1 MNARMNK
8 LFLPFFGLA
17 LLAATSSCNTGSSNS
32 ANENS
37 NNADSLFPSANAF
50 KMTVNNKEAALFHL
64 KNSNGVSA
72 AITNYGARLV
82 GLAVP
87 DKNGKMVD
95 VVLGYDSLS
104 GYMKKG
110 EPFFGAIIGRYGNR
124 IGKAKFTLDGQE
136 YKLDMNDGPNSLHGG
151 AKGFH
156 AVIWDGKQL
165 SDSAIEFTYTSPD
178 MEMGYPGELKTTVT
192 YSLTSDN
199 ALKID
204 YSATTT
210 KAGPVNLT
218 NHAYFN
224 LNGEGSSTIN
234 DNLLMINADAFTP
247 VDSTLIPTGVLQ
259 PVANTPF
266 DFTKPTVIGS
276 RVDSADE
283 QLKNGK
289 GYDHNFV
296 LRDSSKTSH
305 LAATVYAPQTGIFM
319 EVYTTEPGIQF
330 YGGNFLNGKD
340 NDGKHGHAYGYRSA
354 LCLETQHFP
363 NSPNQASFPSTI
375 LKPGE
380 TYSTTTSYKFS
391 VK

>member
-1 MNARMNK
+1 MACNSN
-8 LFLPFFGLA
+8 
-17 LLAATSSCNTGSSNS
+17 TVNTGTPG
-32 ANENS
+32 
-37 NNADSLFPSANAF
+37 NNAADSIFPPSTAY
-50 KMTVNNKEAALFHL
+50 KMTVDNKEAGLFHI
-64 KNSNGVSA
+64 KNSQGAMA
-72 AITNYGARLV
+72 AITNYGARIV

-87 DKNGKMVD
+87 AKDGKLVD

-124 IGKAKFTLDGQE
+124 IGKAKFSLNGTDYQLE
-136 YKLDMNDGPNSLHGG
+136 ANDGSNTLHGG
-151 AKGFH
+151 SKGFH
-156 AVIWDGKQL
+156 AVIWDAKQL
-165 SDSAIEFTYTSPD
+165 SDSSLEFSYTSPD
-178 MEMGYPGELKTTVT
+178 NEMGYPGELKTVVT
-192 YSLTSDN
+192 YTLGAGN
-199 ALKID
+199 ELKID

-210 KAGPVNLT
+210 KATPVNLT

-234 DNLLMINADAFTP
+234 DHLLMINADAFTP

-266 DFTKPTVIGS
+266 DFTSPTAIGS
-276 RVDSADE
+276 RVDSVDD

-296 LRDSSKTSH
+296 LRDSSKSMK
-305 LAATVYAPQTGIFM
+305 LAATVYGPQTGIFM
-319 EVYTTEPGIQF
+319 EVFTTEPGIQF
-330 YGGNFLNGKD
+330 YGGNFLTGKD

-363 NSPNQASFPSTI
+363 NSPNQASFPTTI
-375 LKPGE
+375 LNPGE
-380 TYSTTTSYKFS
+380 VYKTTTTYKFS